1 MLIWILIILYIPI
14 TYGQPYLNIGILVV
28 EVKIVAFIWICTQVE
43 QKFGVLAH
51 ESHEL
56 DLKGQNHSLTYI
68 QCIHTVHTIHT
79 VNSSH
84 PYLWATIGAHVVVVI
99 ERSVEIVPN
108 RLRIVRVHVSQ
119 LVLQSKEGHTYKWK
133 GDKNEYSSLAWI
145 LLATYPLPLLPPS
158 LRPLCHYHKFK
169 YYYYYYY
176 YYHHHHYYY
185 YHTTITVH

>member
-1 MLIWILIILYIPI
+1 MLYIPI
-14 TYGQPYLNIGILVV
+14 TYGQPYLYVGILVV

-68 QCIHTVHTIHT
+68 HTVHTIHT
-79 VNSSH
+79 VNSSQ

-99 ERSVEIVPN
+99 ERSVKVVPN

-119 LVLQSKEGHTYKWK
+119 LVLQSKEGHT
-133 GDKNEYSSLAWI
+133 
-145 LLATYPLPLLPPS
+145 
-158 LRPLCHYHKFK
+158 HK
-169 YYYYYYY
+169 
-176 YYHHHHYYY
+176 
-185 YHTTITVH
+185 